1 MADIKKALPIIFAH
15 EVDPKL
21 GPFCDTPGDKG
32 GPTCYGVTIATYR
45 RYKPGATVEDLKNIP
60 MSDVEMI
67 YRAGYWQPLA
77 LDEIQDQTVATK
89 LMDVCINGGPGAVS
103 ALAQRACIT
112 CGVPVAVDGW
122 IGPAT
127 RAAINSI
134 PPKDFLNAFKEQ
146 QRDFYLDICEH
157 DHTQVRFLYTWMRRA
172 EWPLLGTVVA

>member
-1 MADIKKALPIIFAH
+1 MADISKAMPVVLAH
-15 EVDPKL
+15 EVDPKT

-32 GPTCYGVTIATYR
+32 GPTNYGITIATYR
-45 RYKPGATVEDLKNIP
+45 RYKPGATVDDLKA
-60 MSDVEMI
+60 MTMDEVTMI
-67 YRAGYWQPLA
+67 YRSGYWQPLG
-77 LDEIQDQTVATK
+77 LDDIQDQTVATK

-112 CGVPVAVDGW
+112 CGKQVTVDGW

-157 DHTQVRFLYTWMRRA
+157 DHTQVQFLYTWMRRA
-172 EWPLLGTVVA
+172 EWPMLGTVVA